1 MQFLRETREYRTA
14 IEKELEVWVDLLTE
28 TDSIDRE
35 TLKRAVSISQ
45 GSLLDRQI
53 VQS

>member
-28 TDSIDRE
+28 TDSIDRD
-35 TLKRAVSISQ
+35 TLKRAVSLSR
-45 GSLLDRQI
+45 GSFRNKII